1 MTPTGEWTSV
11 WKKNMHQPWVG
22 FTLPFLIC
30 EIGYGVLRARTTA
43 PGHNNPLE
51 HTLSLFQ
58 LFKKAKFRLI
68 ISPQDV
74 YDSYLSS
81 YSAQLTFCHQSGGF
95 SLATS

>member
-1 MTPTGEWTSV
+1 MGFKGKCRELGVHPRMRQPVLSIVKMTPTGEWTSV

-30 EIGYGVLRARTTA
+30 EIGYGALRVRTTT

-58 LFKKAKFRLI
+58 L
-68 ISPQDV
+68 
-74 YDSYLSS
+74 
-81 YSAQLTFCHQSGGF
+81 
-95 SLATS
+95 